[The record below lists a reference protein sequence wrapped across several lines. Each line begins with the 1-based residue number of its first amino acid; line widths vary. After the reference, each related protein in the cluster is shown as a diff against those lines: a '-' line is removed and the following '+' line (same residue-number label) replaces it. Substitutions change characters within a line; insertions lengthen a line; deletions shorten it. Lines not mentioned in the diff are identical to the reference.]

1 MYILPPSF
9 SIPNNLYVSIL
20 KSCVTSG
27 CPTTYAPRNRH
38 ESKPRSSFLFS
49 LLSCFSFD
57 QFPILS
63 LSLSR
68 LMDELRSRRGRGFN
82 KSTSIVART
91 RRQTAEEA
99 QVSVKSLSNGGRQ
112 HRLSRFPPPP
122 CTRSIGGRACL
133 VGLFSF
139 LAWIEACDP
148 VEERMYSIV
157 RNFRVNVYLKQ
168 VATTNETMK

>member
-68 LMDELRSRRGRGFN
+68 LMDELRSRGGRGFN

-112 HRLSRFPPPP
+112 HRLSRFPPPLRAP
-122 CTRSIGGRACL
+122 DRSGDARASSDSS
-133 VGLFSF
+133 LFS
-139 LAWIEACDP
+139 
-148 VEERMYSIV
+148 RGSK
-157 RNFRVNVYLKQ
+157 RVILSK
-168 VATTNETMK
+168 NECIRLYVIFV